1 MIEAGKQH
9 KDLVIRILVSAFED
23 IREGNSINFVVKQDG
38 NRKKRMKVLMGYLFE
53 KALSFGK
60 VFISDNKKA
69 CLLIIFSDKERV
81 TLKTM
86 ILDLALAFKCIGFY
100 RVFKVLKRQQLSKKF
115 YPKGNYIKP
124 LIMGAFKDFYGKGT
138 AAKLVLQ
145 VKDFYKENK
154 LPVII
159 DTVSDYNVKL
169 YQKFGFKIIG
179 KEESLGYPLYFL
191 RLN

>member
-9 KDLVIRILVSAFED
+9 KDLVIRILVSAFEE
-23 IREGNSINFVVKQDG
+23 IREGNSINFVIKQDN
-38 NRKKRMKVLMGYLFE
+38 NRMHRMKVLMGYLFE
-53 KALSFGK
+53 KALLFGK

-69 CLLIIFSDKERV
+69 CLLITFSKKEKV

-86 ILDLALAFKCIGFY
+86 ILDLALAFKCIGFN
-100 RVFKVLKRQQLSKKF
+100 RIFKVLKRQQLSKKF
-115 YPKGNYIKP
+115 YPRENHIKP
-124 LIMGAFKDFYGKGT
+124 LIMGAFKDYYGKGT